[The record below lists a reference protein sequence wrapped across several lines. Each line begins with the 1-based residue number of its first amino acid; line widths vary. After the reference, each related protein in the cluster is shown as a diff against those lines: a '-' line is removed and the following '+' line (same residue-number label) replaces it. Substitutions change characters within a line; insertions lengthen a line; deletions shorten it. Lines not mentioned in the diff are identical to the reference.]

1 MTVKS
6 ALAMALLLVLCAS
19 LFLMWRRS
27 RSGERAFK
35 STDEFIQW
43 LASQAVED
51 AESQNHIHLD
61 YSVESIKSVEKILG
75 QLHEQYAK
83 NPSSISEK
91 GLGSAYGAYVGEVI
105 RRSEP
110 GARWERDDAAAGE
123 KSYPLIWASRAFL
136 PASLVQKADHRRTM
150 AITFGSSITF
160 SRNAPRDRRLR
171 IQSNQIAF
179 EPRTGAHVPIH
190 FTVIVSNCAPDTT

>member
-19 LFLMWRRS
+19 LFLLWRRS

-123 KSYPLIWASRAFL
+123 KSYPLIWGAGHSYPLAWCRRRIVDGDGDNVWIKYYILKERASR
-136 PASLVQKADHRRTM
+136 PKT
-150 AITFGSSITF
+150 
-160 SRNAPRDRRLR
+160 
-171 IQSNQIAF
+171 
-179 EPRTGAHVPIH
+179 
-190 FTVIVSNCAPDTT
+190 PDSK

>member
-6 ALAMALLLVLCAS
+6 VLAIALLLVLCVS
-19 LFLMWRRS
+19 LFFLWRQSKNR
-27 RSGERAFK
+27 ERTFK

-43 LASQAVED
+43 LASKAIED
-51 AESQNHIHLD
+51 AESQNHVHLD

-75 QLHEQYAK
+75 QLHEKYAM

-110 GARWERDDAAAGE
+110 GAKWERDDVAGGE
-123 KSYPLIWASRAFL
+123 KSYPLIWGAGHSYPLAWCRRRIIDGEGDNVWIKYSVLKERASR
-136 PASLVQKADHRRTM
+136 PKT
-150 AITFGSSITF
+150 
-160 SRNAPRDRRLR
+160 
-171 IQSNQIAF
+171 
-179 EPRTGAHVPIH
+179 
-190 FTVIVSNCAPDTT
+190 PDSK